1 MYTFILFKVWQLWV
15 TGKAKFDFSLLL
27 CTSILTKVWQTA
39 LRPIPA
45 VALVPPAL
53 GAGRYLPSV

>member
-53 GAGRYLPSV
+53 GAGRYLLSV